1 MSSAFPLPFKVD
13 NLAKPHSEILY
24 HVPLCGRYIPPFHLK
39 KPYKYEQLFHQQNQ
53 SNYKEFHLSQLLHL
67 HIPVNVAV
75 IKKLNSM
82 NLACDGDV
90 DK

>member
-13 NLAKPHSEILY
+13 KILY

-82 NLACDGDV
+82 NLACDGDA